1 MEGVG
6 SLQTKLSVQNVR
18 GQCLGKLRDAKGFLK
33 ASDDLI
39 VREMTNWKQV
49 LFHPDGVPNGEA
61 LLRVSEV
68 IAVSSGI
75 QSEAARTLPWCSTR
89 IPSSVSANA
98 GRRKPPLVS
107 VR

>member
-1 MEGVG
+1 
-6 SLQTKLSVQNVR
+6 
-18 GQCLGKLRDAKGFLK
+18 LK

-75 QSEAARTLPWCSTR
+75 QSEAARTLPWCSNEDPVIR
-89 IPSSVSANA
+89 ECK
-98 GRRKPPLVS
+98 RRKTPLVS